1 MVLKKLGAR
10 ATFLGARSKK
20 KSTCN
25 LIKRAT
31 TGALKHHWSTGESAK
46 ENAFNVHVH
55 VHVDLKRDLILVKCI
70 GQKSSKGVLISLS
83 TMP

>member
-1 MVLKKLGAR
+1 MLKKLGAR

-20 KSTCN
+20 KNSCN

-46 ENAFNVHVH
+46 EKCFQCTGTCRFKKRSIVAALCK
-55 VHVDLKRDLILVKCI
+55 LKHF
-70 GQKSSKGVLISLS
+70 G
-83 TMP
+83 P